1 MIKLYHYS
9 HCPFCVRVRIALGLL
24 HIPFETVLVPYDDEA
39 TPMNLIGKKMLP
51 IVVDDQGKAM
61 GESLDI
67 IGLWDKQN
75 ILNTSSIRNDQDF
88 PLFEDFLN
96 KMGKMIHSL
105 CMPQWIYTKEFNE
118 QSRQYFQK
126 KKESQRGPFSTL
138 IKNRAQF
145 ENDLKPY
152 LTQIEYKLNPF
163 YQGNSISL
171 YDVMIAS
178 HLWGLY
184 CVPEFQFS
192 PKIHAYL
199 QTIKKYS
206 SFEYQSDLWK

>member
-24 HIPFETVLVPYDDEA
+24 HIPFETVLVAYDDEA

-51 IVVDDQGKAM
+51 IVVDDQGQAM

-75 ILNTSSIRNDQDF
+75 ILNTSSIRNDKDF

-96 KMGKMIHSL
+96 KMGKMVHSL
-105 CMPQWIYTKEFNE
+105 CMPHWIYTKEFNE

-126 KKESQRGPFSTL
+126 KKESQRGPFSIL
-138 IKNRAQF
+138 IKNRSQF
-145 ENDLKPY
+145 ESELKPY

-163 YQGNSISL
+163 YNGNSISL

-192 PKIHAYL
+192 SKMHDYL

>member
-24 HIPFETVLVPYDDEA
+24 HIPFETVLIPYDDEA

-51 IVVDDQGKAM
+51 IVVDDQGQAM

-75 ILNTSSIRNDQDF
+75 ILNTSSIRNDKDF

-105 CMPQWIYTKEFNE
+105 CMPHWIYTKEFNE

-126 KKESQRGPFSTL
+126 KKESQRGPFSIL
-138 IKNRAQF
+138 IKNRSQF

-163 YQGNSISL
+163 YNGNSISL

-192 PKIHAYL
+192 SKMHDYL

>member
-24 HIPFETVLVPYDDEA
+24 HIPFETVLVAYDDEA

-51 IVVDDQGKAM
+51 IVVDDQGQAM

-75 ILNTSSIRNDQDF
+75 ILNTSSIRNDKDF

-105 CMPQWIYTKEFNE
+105 CMPHWIYTKEFNE
-118 QSRQYFQK
+118 QSRKYFQK
-126 KKESQRGPFSTL
+126 KKESQRGPFSIL
-138 IKNRAQF
+138 IKNRSQF
-145 ENDLKPY
+145 ESDLKPY

-163 YQGNSISL
+163 YNGNSISL

-192 PKIHAYL
+192 SKMHDYL